1 MSETQTDSSLRKRR
15 DRLLGPGAP
24 LFYTRPLEIVR
35 GEGAFLFD
43 ADGRRYVDLYNN
55 VPCVGHANAHVVE
68 AMARAQSTLNVHSRY
83 LHRGILDFAERYLEL
98 HPDGIENVVFS
109 CSGTEAVE
117 VAIQMARAA
126 TGRRGI
132 LCCAHAY
139 HGNSTLVSQL
149 TDVDPDNPASEEVR
163 SFPVPDPFRF
173 SSSATGASSA
183 GEFFLERA
191 LTAVRALA
199 RSEAGIAA
207 MLVCPIFANEGT
219 PAVPAGFLSELTSHV
234 RQAGGL
240 IIFDEVQA
248 GYCRTGSWWGYQV
261 AGIAPDIVVTGKPM
275 GNGLPLAATAASGEL
290 TRAFRQKSH
299 YFNTCSSSPLQAAAG
314 LAVLEEIQRLCVQ
327 ENVQRVGQLLMADLN
342 ARLGRW
348 PTLGEVRGHGLFIN
362 IEIVAGKASQAPN
375 GELAS
380 RIVDA
385 LVGEGF
391 LTGTNGPHSSQV
403 KIRPPLVLGER
414 EARAFIGAFDRVMD
428 RLDG

>member
-1 MSETQTDSSLRKRR
+1 MADSSLKKRR
-15 DRLLGPGAP
+15 DRLFGAGAP

-55 VPCVGHANAHVVE
+55 VPCVGHANVHVVE

-98 HPDGIENVVFS
+98 HPDEIENVVFS

-126 TGRRGI
+126 TGRGGI

-149 TDVDPDNPASEEVR
+149 TDVDPENPRSEEVR

-173 SSSATGASSA
+173 SSSRVDSSAGSPA

-191 LTAVRALA
+191 LSAVRALA
-199 RSEAGIAA
+199 RSETGIAA
-207 MLVCPIFANEGT
+207 MLVCPILANEGT

-240 IIFDEVQA
+240 IICDEVQA

-261 AGIAPDIVVTGKPM
+261 AGISPDIVVTGKPM

-290 TRAFRQKSH
+290 TRTFRQQSH

-314 LAVLEEIQRLCVQ
+314 LAVLEEIHRLRVQ
-327 ENVQRVGQLLMADLN
+327 ENVQRVGQLLKSELN

-348 PTLGEVRGHGLFIN
+348 PTLGEIRGHGLFIN
-362 IEIVAGKASQAPN
+362 IEIVVGKSSRAPN
-375 GELAS
+375 AAFAG

-385 LVGEGF
+385 LVDEGF
-391 LTGTNGPHSSQV
+391 LTGTNGPHSNQV
-403 KIRPPLVLGER
+403 KIRPPLVLGEQ
-414 EARAFIGAFDRVMD
+414 EARDFVSAFDRVMD

>member
-1 MSETQTDSSLRKRR
+1 MPEAQSENSLKNRR
-15 DRLLGPGAP
+15 DRLFGPGAP
-24 LFYTRPLEIVR
+24 LFYTHPLEIVR
-35 GEGAFLFD
+35 GEGALLFD

-83 LHRGILDFAERYLEL
+83 LHRGILDFAERYLAL
-98 HPDGIENVVFS
+98 HPDEIENVVFS

-132 LCCAHAY
+132 LCCASAY

-149 TDVDPDNPASEEVR
+149 TDVDPDNPRSEEVR
-163 SFPVPDPFRF
+163 SFPVPDPYRF
-173 SSSATGASSA
+173 SNSTASSSAG
-183 GEFFLERA
+183 GFFLERA
-191 LTAVRALA
+191 LSAVRALEK
-199 RSEAGIAA
+199 SDAGIAA

-219 PAVPAGFLSELTSHV
+219 PAVPAGFLSELTSRV
-234 RQAGGL
+234 RQAGGV
-240 IIFDEVQA
+240 IICDEVQA

-261 AGIAPDIVVTGKPM
+261 AGISPDIVVTGKPM
-275 GNGLPLAATAASGEL
+275 GNGLPLAATAATSEL
-290 TRAFRQKSH
+290 TRAFRQKSQ

-314 LAVLEEIQRLCVQ
+314 LAVLEEIQRLHVQ
-327 ENVQRVGQLLMADLN
+327 ENVQRVGQLLTAELN
-342 ARLGRW
+342 TRLGRW
-348 PTLGEVRGHGLFIN
+348 PTLGEIRGHGLFIN
-362 IEIVAGKASQAPN
+362 IEIVVGKSDHAPN
-375 GELAS
+375 AKLAS

-414 EARAFIGAFDRVMD
+414 EAKEFVGAFDRVMD
-428 RLDG
+428 RLNG

>member
-1 MSETQTDSSLRKRR
+1 MSDNQTDSPLQQRR
-15 DRLLGPGAP
+15 DRLFGPGAP

-55 VPCVGHANAHVVE
+55 VPCVGHANGHVVE

-83 LHRGILDFAERYLEL
+83 LHRGILDFAERYLAL
-98 HPDGIENVVFS
+98 HADGIENVVFS

-149 TDVDPDNPASEEVR
+149 TDVDPENPRSEEVR

-173 SSSATGASSA
+173 SNSTTGSSA

-191 LTAVRALA
+191 ISALQALA
-199 RSEAGIAA
+199 KSEAGIAA
-207 MLVCPIFANEGT
+207 MLVCPILTNEGT
-219 PAVPAGFLSELTSHV
+219 PAVPAGFLSELASRV
-234 RQAGGL
+234 RKTGGVV
-240 IIFDEVQA
+240 IFDEVQA

-261 AGIAPDIVVTGKPM
+261 AGVTPDIVLTGKPM

-314 LAVLEEIQRLCVQ
+314 LAVLDEIQRLGIQ
-327 ENVQRVGQLLMADLN
+327 ENVRRVGRLLMSELN
-342 ARLGRW
+342 ARVGRW

-362 IEIVAGKASQAPN
+362 IEIVAGKSSRAPN
-375 GELAS
+375 AGLAS

-385 LVGEGF
+385 LAEEGF
-391 LTGTNGPHSSQV
+391 LTGTNGPHFNQV
-403 KIRPPLVLGER
+403 KIRPPLVLGEQ
-414 EARAFIGAFDRVMD
+414 EARAFVSAFDRVMD